1 MGQNCF
7 FCVAARIPSHIEDFP
22 QKKPVE
28 RASLL
33 TNLESNQDFQNQ
45 NLT

>member
-1 MGQNCF
+1 MTVG
-7 FCVAARIPSHIEDFP
+7 VAVRIPSHIEDIL
-22 QKKPVE
+22 QKKPDM
-28 RASLL
+28 RALL

>member
-1 MGQNCF
+1 MGQNSYIG
-7 FCVAARIPSHIEDFP
+7 VAARIPSHFESFS
-22 QKKPVE
+22 QKKPDL
-28 RASLL
+28 RAFLL